1 MMKIAVMAIA
11 LVMGSIAFGQGG
23 QKTKATPEEKAYRL
37 TTKMVKELALDGDQ
51 ASKISDINMG
61 IAQKNEAI
69 RTATNMT
76 KEQKQEIL
84 LSNDAA
90 RMQMYKG
97 VLTAEQY
104 TKCEEF
110 EKQRAEK
117 REAKKA
123 EKVSAKATKTAEEVE
138 EEL

>member
-1 MMKIAVMAIA
+1 
-11 LVMGSIAFGQGG
+11 
-23 QKTKATPEEKAYRL
+23 
-37 TTKMVKELALDGDQ
+37 
-51 ASKISDINMG
+51 MG

-76 KEQKQEIL
+76 KEQKQEVL

-123 EKVSAKATKTAEEVE
+123 EKVSSKATKTAEEVE